1 MCSSDLLFDFFTILV
16 YGNTMIK
23 VVINVKYGGFGLSHE
38 AIMRYGELKGL
49 KIVTD
54 GVRYDSLTG
63 KPIYSSYYIDSVKNE
78 NYFSLYDIED
88 RTDAALVQVVEEL
101 GELANGPHAQLKV
114 VEIPDDVKWQIEEYD
129 GSEWVAEQHRTWR

>member
-1 MCSSDLLFDFFTILV
+1 MT
-16 YGNTMIK
+16 K

-78 NYFSLYDIED
+78 NYFGLYDIED

-114 VEIPDDVKWQIEEYD
+114 VEIPDDVKWKIEEYD
-129 GSEWVAEQHRTWR
+129 GCEWVAEKHRTWR